1 MDEAS
6 RVPGVLYSSEGQ
18 IQATCFQL
26 LHAAKVAMVGQIG
39 RRMGDGPSLGG
50 VTTDATSIVRRAKD
64 VTNGR

>member
-26 LHAAKVAMVGQIG
+26 LRAAKVAMVGQIG
-39 RRMGDGPSLGG
+39 RGMGDGP
-50 VTTDATSIVRRAKD
+50 REE
-64 VTNGR
+64 